1 MKTKQIWSFIVIVL
15 LISLVLAIFIH
26 FNTLIT
32 VLGIGRS
39 TTETIPRVLT
49 VGSTLTE
56 ILVSSVVAFFTFMI
70 NYYIIRPFDS
80 SIQLNAKR
88 IAIAI
93 LITIIAVTVL
103 SDSFFAVKHLI
114 NHQPVF
120 KKFNI
125 IYTFRDLFTGI
136 IVISGMSFIKAVYDK
151 QSVKIENEI
160 LQNEILLGQYES
172 LKNQISPHF
181 MFNSL
186 TALRELI
193 DQNAADAK
201 LYVSHLS
208 LVLRYTLSSIESK
221 SKCLYE
227 ELEVAE
233 SYMHLVKIRFGSS
246 INVETNVDYT
256 YKNHRLPPLA
266 IQTLLENAI
275 KHNEISKKNPFT
287 IRIETGNDQVLSITN
302 PIREKVTK
310 EFSSGLGLSNLSK
323 QYHYLG
329 GKEITISN
337 NNNEFRVDLPLLKPS
352 FDEGLN
358 S

>member
-1 MKTKQIWSFIVIVL
+1 MTAS
-15 LISLVLAIFIH
+15 
-26 FNTLIT
+26 
-32 VLGIGRS
+32 GIGRDTIE
-39 TTETIPRVLT
+39 TTQRIVT
-49 VGSTLTE
+49 VKSVFAE
-56 ILVSSVVAFFTFMI
+56 ILVSSVVAFFTFII
-70 NYYIIRPFDS
+70 NYYIIRPFNS
-80 SIQLNAKR
+80 AIPLTTKR
-88 IAIAI
+88 ILLAI
-93 LITIIAVTVL
+93 LVTIIAVNVL
-103 SDSFFAVKHLI
+103 SDSFFAIKHLI

-125 IYTFRDLFTGI
+125 IYTFRDLFTGV

-151 QSVKIENEI
+151 QTVKNENQL

-208 LVLRYTLSSIESK
+208 LVLRYTLSSIEDK
-221 SKCLYE
+221 SKCLSE

-246 INVETNVDYT
+246 IKVETNVDYA
-256 YKNHRLPPLA
+256 YKNFRLPSLA

-287 IRIETGNDQVLSITN
+287 IRIETGSNQVLSITN
-302 PIREKVTK
+302 TVQEKVTK
-310 EFSSGLGLSNLSK
+310 EYSSGLGLSNLSK
-323 QYHYLG
+323 QYKYLG
-329 GKEITISN
+329 GKDITILN
-337 NNNEFRVDLPLLKPS
+337 RNNEFRVELPLLKPTS
-352 FDEGLN
+352 NEGLN

>member
-1 MKTKQIWSFIVIVL
+1 MKTNRIWNFIGIIMIISFGL
-15 LISLVLAIFIH
+15 GFLIH
-26 FNTLIT
+26 FSTIIT
-32 VLGIGRS
+32 ALGIGRDTIE
-39 TTETIPRVLT
+39 TTQRVVT
-49 VGSTLTE
+49 VKSVFIE
-56 ILVSSVVAFFTFMI
+56 ILVSSVVAFFTFVI
-70 NYYIIRPFDS
+70 NYYIIRPFNS
-80 SIQLNAKR
+80 AIPLTTKR
-88 IAIAI
+88 ILLAV
-93 LITIIAVTVL
+93 LVTIIAVNVL
-103 SDSFFAVKHLI
+103 SDSFFAIKHLI

-151 QSVKIENEI
+151 QSVKNENQK
-160 LQNEILLGQYES
+160 LQNEILRGQYES

-186 TALRELI
+186 TALKELI
-193 DQNAADAK
+193 DQDAADAK
-201 LYVSHLS
+201 LYVNHLS

-233 SYMHLVKIRFGSS
+233 SYMHLVKIRFGAS
-246 INVETNVDYT
+246 INVETNVDDT
-256 YKNHRLPPLA
+256 FKNFRLPPLA

-287 IRIETGNDQVLSITN
+287 IRIETSSDQVLSITN
-302 PIREKVTK
+302 IVREKITK
-310 EFSSGLGLSNLSK
+310 EYSSGLGLSNLSK

-329 GKEITISN
+329 AKDISISN
-337 NNNEFRVDLPLLKPS
+337 KNNEFRVELPLLKPTS
-352 FDEGLN
+352 NESLN

>member
-1 MKTKQIWSFIVIVL
+1 MKTKQIWNFIGIVMIISFGLGVL
-15 LISLVLAIFIH
+15 IH
-26 FNTLIT
+26 FNTIIT
-32 VLGIGRS
+32 ALGIGRDTIE
-39 TTETIPRVLT
+39 TTQRVVT
-49 VGSTLTE
+49 VKSVYTE

-70 NYYIIRPFDS
+70 NYYIIRPFNS
-80 SIQLNAKR
+80 SIHLTAKR
-88 IAIAI
+88 IVLAI
-93 LITIIAVTVL
+93 LVTIIAVNVL
-103 SDSFFAVKHLI
+103 SDSFFAIKHLI
-114 NHQPVF
+114 SHQPVF

-151 QSVKIENEI
+151 QTVKNENQV
-160 LQNEILLGQYES
+160 LQNEILRGQYES

-193 DQNAADAK
+193 DQDAADAK

-246 INVETNVDYT
+246 IKVETNVDYT
-256 YKNHRLPPLA
+256 YKDFRLPPLA

-287 IRIETGNDQVLSITN
+287 IRIETGSDEVLSITN
-302 PIREKVTK
+302 TVQEKVTK

-329 GKEITISN
+329 GKDITISN
-337 NNNEFRVDLPLLKPS
+337 KNNEFRVELPLLKPS
-352 FDEGLN
+352 SNEGLN

>member
-1 MKTKQIWSFIVIVL
+1 MKNKQIWNFIGIVL
-15 LISLVLAIFIH
+15 IISFVLGILIH
-26 FNTLIT
+26 FNTIIT
-32 VLGIGRS
+32 VFGIGR
-39 TTETIPRVLT
+39 ETIETTQRVST
-49 VGSTLTE
+49 VTSTLTE
-56 ILVSSVVAFFTFMI
+56 IMVSSFVAFFTFMI
-70 NYYIIRPFDS
+70 NYYIIRPFNS

-88 IAIAI
+88 IALAI
-93 LITIIAVTVL
+93 LITLIAVSVL
-103 SDSFFAVKHLI
+103 SDSFFAIKHLV

-125 IYTFRDLFTGI
+125 IYTLRDLFTGV

-151 QSVKIENEI
+151 QSVKIENEM
-160 LQNEILLGQYES
+160 LKNEVLLGQYES

-193 DQNAADAK
+193 DHNAADAK

-208 LVLRYTLSSIESK
+208 LVLRYTLGSIESK

-233 SYMHLVKIRFGSS
+233 SYMHLVKIRFGSN
-246 INVETNVDYT
+246 IKVETNVDYA
-256 YKNHRLPPLA
+256 YKDYRLPPLA

-275 KHNEISKKNPFT
+275 KHNEISKKNPF
-287 IRIETGNDQVLSITN
+287 IIKIETGDNEILSITN
-302 PIREKVTK
+302 IIRERVTK
-310 EFSSGLGLSNLSK
+310 EYSSGLGLSNLSK
-323 QYHYLG
+323 QYQYLG
-329 GKEITISN
+329 GKDIAISN
-337 NNNEFRVDLPLLKPS
+337 KNNEFRVELPLLKPS
-352 FDEGLN
+352 SDEGLN